1 MCNELPCELEKDDK
15 VPGILNLSYYD
26 LPSDL
31 RNCFVYCS
39 LFPEDCHF
47 SKDDLVRLWV
57 AEGFVEK
64 KGDSTPEEVAEGYLT
79 ELIHRNMLQL
89 VENDELG
96 RVNTCKM
103 HDILRELA
111 LYISK
116 AEMFGTVNDFGA
128 MVQMDT
134 DVRRIS
140 SYGWKKTKKNKSKM
154 KLPHLQTLMASDTI
168 VDYVPSILSESKY
181 LTVLELQNSDFQ
193 ELPTSI
199 GNLFNL
205 KYIGLRNT
213 RITLLPDSINNLCN
227 LQTLDVKST
236 SIKALPPAIV
246 MLTKLRHLLADKF
259 ADKNQSEFRYFIGVE
274 APEGLSNLEDLQTL
288 ETVQASMDLLEQL
301 DKLLHLR
308 SLWIDNITSAHCAG
322 LFATL
327 STMPLLSSLLLS
339 AADENETL
347 LLNHF
352 IPTCMKLHKLIVRGF
367 WSLTDCPIFQ
377 NHGRYLKYLA
387 LSRCHFVGDPLVVLA
402 STVPNI
408 TYLRLNNIPS
418 PPILDLPEGS
428 FPHLK
433 TLVLKNMNDVSLLKI
448 SNGALPVI
456 ECLYIT
462 SLPKLETVPQGIKS
476 LGSLKKLWLL
486 DLHSNFKAQWDMAGM
501 QKDLQHVL
509 EIRA

>member
-1 MCNELPCELEKDDK
+1 
-15 VPGILNLSYYD
+15 

-31 RNCFVYCS
+31 RNCFLYCS
-39 LFPEDCHF
+39 LFPEDYHF

-96 RVNTCKM
+96 RVSTCKM

-111 LYISK
+111 LCISK

-128 MVQMDT
+128 MVQMGT

-140 SYGWKKTKKNKSKM
+140 SYGWKKMKKNKSKM
-154 KLPHLQTLMASDTI
+154 KFPYLRTLMASDTI

-213 RITLLPDSINNLCN
+213 RITSLPDSIKNLCN

-236 SIKALPPAIV
+236 SIKALPPGIV
-246 MLTKLRHLLADKF
+246 KLTKLRHLLADKF

-288 ETVQASMDLLEQL
+288 ETVQASMELPEQL
-301 DKLLHLR
+301 DKLLQLR

-322 LFATL
+322 LFAT
-327 STMPLLSSLLLS
+327 STS
-339 AADENETL
+339 
-347 LLNHF
+347 
-352 IPTCMKLHKLIVRGF
+352 
-367 WSLTDCPIFQ
+367 FQ
-377 NHGRYLKYLA
+377 
-387 LSRCHFVGDPLVVLA
+387 FA
-402 STVPNI
+402 SMC
-408 TYLRLNNIPS
+408 S
-418 PPILDLPEGS
+418 
-428 FPHLK
+428 
-433 TLVLKNMNDVSLLKI
+433 
-448 SNGALPVI
+448 
-456 ECLYIT
+456 
-462 SLPKLETVPQGIKS
+462 
-476 LGSLKKLWLL
+476 
-486 DLHSNFKAQWDMAGM
+486 
-501 QKDLQHVL
+501 
-509 EIRA
+509 